1 MGMTNRRN
9 FLTAVAAGS
18 ALSWQA
24 AQSAERPPVS
34 NPRATSGDQIHE
46 PDWEVRFTVT
56 VGQGRGDLQGSDQR
70 VIRPRSIMSRV
81 WEVVPSRSCQAG
93 TAFVTRCIWHLAS
106 VSSAVAPRP
115 CS

>member
-18 ALSWQA
+18 ALSWQS

-70 VIRPRSIMSRV
+70 VI
-81 WEVVPSRSCQAG
+81 QAAVDYVARLGGG
-93 TAFVTRCIWHLAS
+93 TVKILPGRYRFRN
-106 VSSAVAPRP
+106 AV
-115 CS
+115 

>member
-1 MGMTNRRN
+1 MGMTIRRN

-18 ALSWQA
+18 ALSWQS

-46 PDWEVRFTVT
+46 PGWEVRFTVT

-70 VIRPRSIMSRV
+70 VIQAAGDYVARV
-81 WEVVPSRSCQAG
+81 GGG
-93 TAFVTRCIWHLAS
+93 TVQILPGRYRFRN
-106 VSSAVAPRP
+106 AV
-115 CS
+115 